1 MGDGLRRGQE
11 GQPVGA
17 GAGSWAG
24 HPGACKHQ
32 GAGESLQGRSWPA
45 GQSQVSRKS
54 TALLQ
59 SAVCSLLVHSFYPD
73 AKLRVRQALPHEIQA
88 EK

>member
-45 GQSQVSRKS
+45 GQSQVSRKAADPTLAGAGLGS
-54 TALLQ
+54 
-59 SAVCSLLVHSFYPD
+59 
-73 AKLRVRQALPHEIQA
+73 R
-88 EK
+88 